1 MTSKRL
7 YYQDSYKTRFKGRIV
22 ERVQQDG
29 VTAVVLDRTCFYPT
43 SGGQPFDR
51 GMMNQVPVQNVTIRE
66 TDGAILHWLGEADI
80 WSDEITADIDWPR
93 RFDHMQQHS
102 GQHILSQAFIQAA
115 DAETVSF
122 HLGEQSVTI
131 DVQARD
137 FKSENIEYAE
147 HLANQIVWQNR
158 PVRIRAASPE
168 EAQQLPLRKIPPTRE
183 GKLRLIEIDDF
194 DLTACGGTHV
204 SATGEVGMIKI
215 VKLERNGDLLRVEFC
230 CGQRALQDYRLK
242 NSVVSRLTAVLTT
255 GIPELVDSV
264 SKLQTEVK
272 ESRRTLKQQQNAITQ
287 LDATVLLAQSKRKNK
302 TIIITR
308 VYPDSESNPGQLR
321 ALANRL
327 MKEENVIA
335 LLGLAGEK
343 SLLIFGRSKNAPGDM
358 NQLIKP
364 ALQLLGSASGG
375 GTAEMAQGGG
385 PTADLE
391 RVEQAVARAERLL
404 LGQL

>member
-1 MTSKRL
+1 
-7 YYQDSYKTRFKGRIV
+7 V
-22 ERVQQDG
+22 ERVQQG
-29 VTAVVLDRTCFYPT
+29 GLTAILLDRTCFYPT

-51 GMMNQVPVQNVTIRE
+51 GIINQVPVQSVTLRE
-66 TDGAILHWLGEADI
+66 ADGAILHWIGEGDI

-93 RFDHMQQHS
+93 RFDHMQQHT

-122 HLGEQSVTI
+122 HLGEQSATI
-131 DVQARD
+131 DVQATD
-137 FKSENIEYAE
+137 FKPEHVEYAE

-168 EAQQLPLRKIPPTRE
+168 EAKQLPLRKIPPTRE

-204 SATGEVGMIKI
+204 SMTGEVGMIKI

-242 NSVVSRLTAVLTT
+242 NSVVNRLTAVLTT

-264 SKLQTEVK
+264 SKLQAEVK
-272 ESRRTLKQQQNAITQ
+272 ESRRTLKRQQNAITQ
-287 LDATVLLAQSKRKNK
+287 LDAAVLLAQGKRKGK
-302 TIIITR
+302 TIIISR
-308 VYPDSESNPGQLR
+308 VYPESESDPGQLR
-321 ALANRL
+321 TLANRL
-327 MKEENVIA
+327 IKEENVIA

-343 SLLIFGRSKNAPGDM
+343 SLLIFCRSKNAPGEM
-358 NQLIKP
+358 NQAIKP